1 MIYYQEG
8 FCGGYRQSMPV
19 VYEKSSD
26 GDYHKV
32 KMHCKNREGCEK
44 GACECFEDAPEI
56 MQVHLM
62 REKPY
67 QDVWIQEI
75 VVKQSL
81 FSC

>member
-19 VYEKSSD
+19 VYEKSSY

-32 KMHCKNREGCEK
+32 KMHCENREGCEK

-67 QDVWIQEI
+67 
-75 VVKQSL
+75 
-81 FSC
+81 

>member
-1 MIYYQEG
+1 
-8 FCGGYRQSMPV
+8 MPV

-32 KMHCKNREGCEK
+32 KMHCENREGCEK

-67 QDVWIQEI
+67 
-75 VVKQSL
+75 
-81 FSC
+81 